1 MSTAM
6 SEQLNIPVVLTPAL
20 TGYADWQAELKTRQ
34 HCPDGKFGQQAAA
47 QLSWFHIVILLT
59 KLDNA
64 DNREWYAAQA
74 VQQGWSRTTLEL
86 NIKNRL
92 RQRSGVAVTNF
103 EARLPLPIKSIYDFP
118 LLTLTIQDQEFQND

>member
-1 MSTAM
+1 M

-20 TGYADWQAELKTRQ
+20 TGYADWQAELKTRIHTAQ